1 MKYMIEHFKNIQYL
15 YGDDAYVQIPNDIF
29 KNLSRNIKNRS
40 GSTNI
45 RQSSFAYVYLVCIGF
60 LYKYA
65 QFVDLNNGTYIKNT
79 DIKQILGY
87 SKSTKSI
94 DHIIKKNGVLE
105 NMGLI
110 KTTKNYPVSVVY
122 GEDEYS
128 NLKIREFITINNI
141 DKDSIIYNKVK
152 SVVKNKNYEIKEPTY
167 MFEYNDNI
175 GTLYDY
181 SNTHK
186 ITINEFIKLIYDER
200 FDNIDFMLYFFFKSR
215 CYNLNKSNT
224 KSMSLMQ
231 IINEIGIS
239 KDAFYT
245 HLKIMKDNSILSVI
259 HKEWVNG
266 GEGESNEYSF
276 IGI

>member
-1 MKYMIEHFKNIQYL
+1 MKCMIEHFKNIQCL
-15 YGDDAYVQIPNDIF
+15 YGDDAYIQMPNDIF
-29 KNLSRNIKNRS
+29 KNLSKNIKNRS

-65 QFVDLNNGTYIKNT
+65 QFVDLNSGTYIQNT

-105 NMGLI
+105 NIGLI

-122 GEDEYS
+122 GEDEYN
-128 NLKIREFITINNI
+128 NLKIREFITINSI
-141 DKDSIIYNKVK
+141 DKDSIIYNKAK
-152 SVVKNKNYEIKEPTY
+152 SIVKNRNYEIKEPTY
-167 MFEYNDNI
+167 MFEYNGNI

-186 ITINEFIKLIYDER
+186 ITINEFIKLVYDER

-215 CYNLNKSNT
+215 CYNLNKNNT
-224 KSMSLMQ
+224 KSISLMQ

-239 KDAFYT
+239 KDSFYA
-245 HLKIMKDNSILSVI
+245 HLKIMKDSKILSVI
-259 HKEWVNG
+259 HKEWAND

-276 IGI
+276 IGV

>member
-1 MKYMIEHFKNIQYL
+1 MKYMIAHFKNIQYL
-15 YGDDAYVQIPNDIF
+15 YGDDAYIQMPNDIF

-65 QFVDLNNGTYIKNT
+65 QFVDLNNGTYIQNT

-105 NMGLI
+105 NIGLI
-110 KTTKNYPVSVVY
+110 KTTKNYPVSVIY
-122 GEDEYS
+122 GEDEYN

-152 SVVKNKNYEIKEPTY
+152 SIVKNRNYEIKEPTY
-167 MFEYNDNI
+167 MFEYNGNI

-186 ITINEFIKLIYDER
+186 ITINEFIKLVYDER

-224 KSMSLMQ
+224 KLISLMQ

-239 KDAFYT
+239 KDSFYA
-245 HLKIMKDNSILSVI
+245 HLKIMKDNKILSVI
-259 HKEWVNG
+259 HKEWINDG
-266 GEGESNEYSF
+266 GGESNEYSF

>member
-1 MKYMIEHFKNIQYL
+1 MKYMIAHFKNIQYL
-15 YGDDAYVQIPNDIF
+15 YGDDAYIQMPNDIF

-65 QFVDLNNGTYIKNT
+65 QFVDLNNGTYIQNT

-105 NMGLI
+105 NIGLI
-110 KTTKNYPVSVVY
+110 KTTKNYPVSVIY
-122 GEDEYS
+122 GEDEYN

-152 SVVKNKNYEIKEPTY
+152 SIVKNRNYEIKEPTY
-167 MFEYNDNI
+167 MFEYNGNI

-186 ITINEFIKLIYDER
+186 ITINEFIKLVYDER

-224 KSMSLMQ
+224 KSISLIQ
-231 IINEIGIS
+231 IINEIGMG
-239 KDAFYT
+239 KDAFYA
-245 HLKIMKDNSILSVI
+245 HLKIMKDNNILSVI

-266 GEGESNEYSF
+266 GKGESNEYSF

>member
-1 MKYMIEHFKNIQYL
+1 MKYMIAHFKNIQYL
-15 YGDDAYVQIPNDIF
+15 YGDDAYIQMPNDIF

-65 QFVDLNNGTYIKNT
+65 QFVDLNNGTYIQNT

-105 NMGLI
+105 NIGLI
-110 KTTKNYPVSVVY
+110 KTTKNYPVSVIY
-122 GEDEYS
+122 GEDEYN

-152 SVVKNKNYEIKEPTY
+152 SIVKNRNYEIKEPTY
-167 MFEYNDNI
+167 MFEYNGNI

-186 ITINEFIKLIYDER
+186 ITINEFIKLVYDER

-224 KSMSLMQ
+224 KLISLMQ

-239 KDAFYT
+239 KDSFYA
-245 HLKIMKDNSILSVI
+245 HLKIMKDNKILSVI
-259 HKEWVNG
+259 HKEWIND

>member
-1 MKYMIEHFKNIQYL
+1 MKYMIAHFKNIQYL
-15 YGDDAYVQIPNDIF
+15 YGDDAYIQMPNDIF

-65 QFVDLNNGTYIKNT
+65 QFVDLNNGTYIQNT

-105 NMGLI
+105 NIGLI
-110 KTTKNYPVSVVY
+110 KTTKNYPVSVIY
-122 GEDEYS
+122 GEDEYN

-152 SVVKNKNYEIKEPTY
+152 SIVKNRNYEIKEPTY
-167 MFEYNDNI
+167 MFEYNGNI

-186 ITINEFIKLIYDER
+186 ITINEFIKLVYDER

-224 KSMSLMQ
+224 KSISLIQ
-231 IINEIGIS
+231 IINEIGMG
-239 KDAFYT
+239 KDAFYA

-266 GEGESNEYSF
+266 GKGESNEYSF

>member
-65 QFVDLNNGTYIKNT
+65 QFVDLNNGTYIQNT

-110 KTTKNYPVSVVY
+110 KTTKNYPVSVIY
-122 GEDEYS
+122 GEDEY
-128 NLKIREFITINNI
+128 NNFKIREFVTINNI
-141 DKDSIIYNKVK
+141 NKDSIIYNKVK

-167 MFEYNDNI
+167 MFEYNDSI

-186 ITINEFIKLIYDER
+186 ITINEFIKLIYNER

-231 IINEIGIS
+231 IINEIGIG
-239 KDAFYT
+239 KDAFYA
-245 HLKIMKDNSILSVI
+245 HLKIMKDNNILSVI

>member
-1 MKYMIEHFKNIQYL
+1 MKYMIAHFKNIQYL
-15 YGDDAYVQIPNDIF
+15 YGDDAYIQMPNDIF

-65 QFVDLNNGTYIKNT
+65 QFVDLNNGTYIQNT

-105 NMGLI
+105 NIGLI
-110 KTTKNYPVSVVY
+110 KTTKNYPVSVIY
-122 GEDEYS
+122 GEDEYN

-141 DKDSIIYNKVK
+141 DKDSTIYNKVK
-152 SVVKNKNYEIKEPTY
+152 SIVKNRNYEIKEPTY
-167 MFEYNDNI
+167 MFEYNGNI

-186 ITINEFIKLIYDER
+186 ITINEFIKLVYDER

-224 KSMSLMQ
+224 KSISLIQ
-231 IINEIGIS
+231 IINEIGMG
-239 KDAFYT
+239 KDAFYA
-245 HLKIMKDNSILSVI
+245 HLKIMKDNNILSVI

-266 GEGESNEYSF
+266 GKGESNEYSF